1 VPISITQA
9 TGQFQ
14 VGTAT
19 AMIMWL
25 PDQTHHWRTLELDTL
40 MNNCSINLAAK
51 EGADSDPSGMLRRQ
65 LAGC

>member
-1 VPISITQA
+1 
-9 TGQFQ
+9 
-14 VGTAT
+14 
-19 AMIMWL
+19 MIMWL